1 MADLDRSRRQVMGPP
16 HKIAV
21 SSNMGN
27 LTQGIRHKQASSQW
41 LGGTLLHLNGIDAP
55 ELPQSCGLG
64 PGQGGYFCGAIVRGV
79 LVQMTMGKR
88 FFCSIERRQGD
99 DRNWGVC
106 GEANAAGTANAAG
119 KLTLNEEMVRAG
131 WAVVDRRV
139 SVKYLDLQIQADNDN
154 VGLWQGTFT
163 NPREWRLGFR

>member
-1 MADLDRSRRQVMGPP
+1 
-16 HKIAV
+16 
-21 SSNMGN
+21 MGN